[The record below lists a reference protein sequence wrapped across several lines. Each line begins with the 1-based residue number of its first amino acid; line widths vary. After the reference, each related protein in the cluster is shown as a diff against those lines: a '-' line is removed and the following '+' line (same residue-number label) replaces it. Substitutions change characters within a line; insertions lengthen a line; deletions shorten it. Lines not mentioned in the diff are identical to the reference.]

1 MSSGKTY
8 LKEAFY
14 AILQNDF
21 QKAID
26 SFNKAIECE
35 PDNPSYYH
43 KLSITYSRNG
53 EIKEA
58 LKAAETAHKLQP
70 KTQIYLYHLQVLQA
84 KNLVLHAAKAIEND
98 DLNEEIEAMLIQ
110 AKKLDPL
117 NIDAYL
123 LLGIYYGEQGLL
135 NFALKEFNSVFNLE
149 PFHQQARQLKEYY
162 INLYQEGGKN
172 G

>member
-1 MSSGKTY
+1 MSAGKTY

-26 SFNKAIECE
+26 SFHKAIECE
-35 PDNPSYYH
+35 PNNASYYH

-53 EIKEA
+53 NIKDA

-70 KTQIYLYHLQVLQA
+70 KVQTYLYHLQILQA
-84 KNLVLHAAKAIEND
+84 KNLVLQAAKAFETELSD
-98 DLNEEIEAMLIQ
+98 EIETILVQ

-135 NFALKEFNSVFNLE
+135 NFALKEFNSVFNIE
-149 PFHQQARQLKEYY
+149 PFNQQARQLKEYY
-162 INLYQEGGKN
+162 INLYQEEGKN

>member
-8 LKEAFY
+8 LKEAFN

-21 QKAID
+21 QRAID

-35 PDNPSYYH
+35 PDNPSYYY

-53 EIKEA
+53 DIKEA
-58 LKAAETAHKLQP
+58 LKAAEIAHRLQP
-70 KTQIYLYHLQVLQA
+70 KAQTYLYHMQILQA
-84 KNLVLHAAKAIEND
+84 KNMVLQSAKSIETG
-98 DLNEEIEAMLIQ
+98 DLSEENETMLIQ

-123 LLGIYYGEQGLL
+123 LLGIYYGEKGLL
-135 NFALKEFNSVFNLE
+135 NLALKEFNLVLNLE
-149 PFHQQARQLKEYY
+149 PFHQKARHLKEYY